1 MLSYMII
8 QARRPTRSASQAN
21 VPGEDPVTASR
32 RDPDSDDKGE
42 VKNVESGVSPFRAG
56 Q

>member
-8 QARRPTRSASQAN
+8 QARRPTRSANQAN
-21 VPGEDPVTASR
+21 VLGKDPVPASR

-42 VKNVESGVSPFRAG
+42 VKNVVSGVSPFRAG